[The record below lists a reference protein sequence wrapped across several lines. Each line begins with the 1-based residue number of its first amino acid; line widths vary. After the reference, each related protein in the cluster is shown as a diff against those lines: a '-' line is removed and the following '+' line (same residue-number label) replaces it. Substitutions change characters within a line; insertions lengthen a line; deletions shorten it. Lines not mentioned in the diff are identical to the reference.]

1 MNAAEFLMGLP
12 EKVNKAALEG
22 HDTRFHFI
30 LKGDPEK
37 EVTLAIKDGALT
49 AEEGLIGEAKCVVK
63 SSEDNLMRLIN
74 KDLNPMMAIL
84 TGKLKISN
92 QGEMIK
98 YAKILGLM

>member
-1 MNAAEFLMGLP
+1 MNAVEFLMDLP
-12 EKVNKAALEG
+12 DSVNKAALEG

-30 LKGDPEK
+30 MKDTEK
-37 EVTLAIKDGALT
+37 AVTLSIKDGELH
-49 AEEGLIGEAKCVVK
+49 AEEGLHGEAKCVVK
-63 SSEDNLMRLIN
+63 SSETNLMKLVN

-84 TGKLKISN
+84 SGKLKISN